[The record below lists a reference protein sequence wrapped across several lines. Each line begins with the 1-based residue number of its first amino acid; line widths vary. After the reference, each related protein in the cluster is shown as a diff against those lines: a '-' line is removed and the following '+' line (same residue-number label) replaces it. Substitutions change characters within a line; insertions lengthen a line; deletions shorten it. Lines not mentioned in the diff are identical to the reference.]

1 MQAPR
6 DEAPAATCA
15 GSLGVRARAC
25 ESPHDA
31 CRDGLI
37 SHAVCFESLCSGL
50 CFMLCFESV

>member
-1 MQAPR
+1 VQAPR
-6 DEAPAATCA
+6 DEAPATTCA
-15 GSLGVRARAC
+15 GSLGVRARA
-25 ESPHDA
+25 EGPRDA